1 MNRSFTSLAAVAALF
16 ASTTF
21 TSNTLVAQQPAY
33 QGHVEQRTYPAQGRH
48 HDDHHDSHHDDYHFD
63 HDWERPV
70 HTPDLQKLDQ
80 FSDRLAKIA
89 EHLHEDAHKLS
100 QDYEHSASIGSYVE
114 QLEHLQEHMH
124 KILHQTAHTGNRA
137 RSAVEHIKGDVTK
150 SKTLMNRL
158 YGELQHQGFDGARTN
173 DFRAMAH
180 MREIIVR
187 DAFPL
192 VRAMES
198 ELYGYQPVRQQYRQQ
213 YRQPVQTNRQPVQ
226 SYRVPTQNYP
236 INREVTRPIRSR
248 QRTLP
253 SFRINF

>member
-1 MNRSFTSLAAVAALF
+1 MNRSMTSLAFFAALF
-16 ASTTF
+16 AST
-21 TSNTLVAQQPAY
+21 NLVAQQPIY
-33 QGHVEQRTYPAQGRH
+33 RGHVQQRNFPAQGH
-48 HDDHHDSHHDDYHFD
+48 SHDNHHDDYDWH

-70 HTPDLQKLDQ
+70 HTPNLQRLDQ
-80 FSDRLAKIA
+80 YSDRLAKIA
-89 EHLHEDAHKLS
+89 EHLHEDAHQLS
-100 QDYEHSASIGSYVE
+100 QDYEHSASIEGYVD

-124 KILHQTAHTGNRA
+124 EILHQTAQTGNRA
-137 RSAVEHIKGDVTK
+137 GSTVEHIKGDVIQ

-192 VRAMES
+192 VRAMER
-198 ELYGYQPVRQQYRQQ
+198 ELYGHQPAYRQ
-213 YRQPVQTNRQPVQ
+213 YRQPVQT
-226 SYRVPTQNYP
+226 YRVPTQNYP
-236 INREVTRPIRSR
+236 FNRDVSRPTRTR

-253 SFRINF
+253 SFRFNF

>member
-1 MNRSFTSLAAVAALF
+1 MNRSFTSLAVVAALF
-16 ASTTF
+16 TST
-21 TSNTLVAQQPAY
+21 NLVAQQPAY
-33 QGHVEQRTYPAQGRH
+33 QGHVEQRTYPAQGH
-48 HDDHHDSHHDDYHFD
+48 QHDDHHDSHHDDYRFD

-70 HTPDLQKLDQ
+70 HTPDLHKLDEY
-80 FSDRLAKIA
+80 SDRLAKIA

-100 QDYEHSASIGSYVE
+100 QDYEHSASIEGYVE

-124 KILHQTAHTGNRA
+124 KILHQTAQTGQRA
-137 RSAVEHIKGDVTK
+137 RSAVEHVKGDVTK

-198 ELYGYQPVRQQYRQQ
+198 ELHGYQPVRQQYRQPVQ
-213 YRQPVQTNRQPVQ
+213 TYRQPVQTYRQPVQ
-226 SYRVPTQNYP
+226 SYRAPTQNSP
-236 INREVTRPIRSR
+236 INRNVTRPIRSR
-248 QRTLP
+248 QRKLP